1 MSLTSRRTVMAR
13 KRYSMRM
20 IIPLKDPTEHTQR
33 RLRIAVICPG
43 LGGMG
48 SVPAVALR
56 QAQELGRYASVTL
69 LSDSFP
75 DNTDPCLL
83 RHLIAPANLT
93 FLRRFSHVP
102 RELAFAVAAKRC
114 LYWLQDEGAEL
125 DFLLC
130 HGHSLI
136 AFATSSFK
144 KHFKV
149 PCGLVAHGDIFSSP
163 RGTYDWRMTKFL
175 KWVIPRGYAQADLIV
190 ALSPFMRERAI
201 ACGAH
206 PNKVEIIPNGI
217 EIGEIG
223 LEPSGS
229 VRRSAKNSSTIVGE
243 SLKLLFVG
251 TLNQRKGVDVLV
263 RAAKKLKDK
272 DIRFSLA
279 MVGTGPLRAELEQL
293 IAAYNLSNEVILH
306 GSVSRGDL
314 GNWYRWADVTCVPSI
329 DEPLGVVVLESLLAG
344 TPIVGSAVGGIPFMV
359 QEEVNGLLV
368 PPSDPDALASAL
380 ARLSRQPALL
390 RQLKQASVPSAFP
403 RFSWERNGQDLIR
416 AIGMTVG

>member
-1 MSLTSRRTVMAR
+1 
-13 KRYSMRM
+13 MR
-20 IIPLKDPTEHTQR
+20 ISFKEPTEHAQR
-33 RLRIAVICPG
+33 RLRIAVICRG
-43 LGGMG
+43 LGELG

-56 QAQELGRYASVTL
+56 QAQELGRYANVTL

-75 DNTDPCLL
+75 DNVDPCLL
-83 RHLIAPANLT
+83 RRLIAPANLS

-102 RELAFAVAAKRC
+102 RELAFAFAAKRC

-130 HGHSLI
+130 HAHSLI
-136 AFATSSFK
+136 AFATSGFK
-144 KHFKV
+144 RQFTV

-163 RGTYDWRMTKFL
+163 PGTYDWRMTKFF
-175 KWVIPRGYAQADLIV
+175 KWVIPRAYAQADLIV
-190 ALSPFMRERAI
+190 ALSPFMRGRAI
-201 ACGAH
+201 ACGAD

-223 LEPSGS
+223 LEPASL
-229 VRRSAKNSSTIVGE
+229 RSSANVVGG

-263 RAAKKLKDK
+263 RAAKTLKDK

-279 MVGTGPLRAELEQL
+279 MVGAGPLRPELERL
-293 IAAYNLSNEVILH
+293 IAAYDLSNEVILH

-314 GNWYRWADVTCVPSI
+314 GNWYRWADVTCVPST
-329 DEPLGVVVLESLLAG
+329 DEPLGMIVLESLVAG

-368 PPSDPDALASAL
+368 PPRDPDALASAL
-380 ARLSRQPALL
+380 ARISREPALL
-390 RQLKQASVPSAFP
+390 GQLKQASAQSVLP
-403 RFSWERNGQDLIR
+403 RFSWERNGADLIR
-416 AIGMTVG
+416 AIGKTVNHFKSMSLAIAPKH

>member
-1 MSLTSRRTVMAR
+1 
-13 KRYSMRM
+13 MRM
-20 IIPLKDPTEHTQR
+20 RIPFKEPTEHTER
-33 RLRIAVICPG
+33 RLRIAVICRE
-43 LGGMG
+43 LGGVG

-56 QAQELGRYASVTL
+56 QARELGRYASVTL

-83 RHLIAPANLT
+83 RHLIAPTNLS

-102 RELAFAVAAKRC
+102 RELAFAFAAKRC
-114 LYWLQDEGAEL
+114 LHWLQNEGTEL

-136 AFATSSFK
+136 AFATSSSK
-144 KHFKV
+144 KHFNV

-163 RGTYDWRMTKFL
+163 PGTYDWRMTQFF

-201 ACGAH
+201 ACGADS
-206 PNKVEIIPNGI
+206 NKVDIIPHGI

-223 LEPSGS
+223 LEPPASLRSG
-229 VRRSAKNSSTIVGE
+229 AKNSGTVAGG

-263 RAAKKLKDK
+263 RAAKTLKDK

-279 MVGTGPLRAELEQL
+279 MVGAGPLRPELERL
-293 IAAYNLSNEVILH
+293 IAAYDLSNEVILH

-329 DEPLGVVVLESLLAG
+329 DEPLATVVLESL
-344 TPIVGSAVGGIPFMV
+344 
-359 QEEVNGLLV
+359 
-368 PPSDPDALASAL
+368 
-380 ARLSRQPALL
+380 
-390 RQLKQASVPSAFP
+390 
-403 RFSWERNGQDLIR
+403 
-416 AIGMTVG
+416 